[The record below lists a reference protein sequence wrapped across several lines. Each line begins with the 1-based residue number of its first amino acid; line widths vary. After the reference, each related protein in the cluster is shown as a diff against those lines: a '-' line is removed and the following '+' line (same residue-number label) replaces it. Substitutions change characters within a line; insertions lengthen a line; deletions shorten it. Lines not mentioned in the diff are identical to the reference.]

1 MEAKLVV
8 VSKRKA
14 GMEIPISASRF
25 LVGRGKG
32 CQFRVESEQ
41 VSRRHCMILADGP
54 KVAIE
59 DCGSVNGTFVNGEK
73 IQGQCALHDGDRIA
87 IGKLV
92 FAFQRE
98 DGAEGGIAPMRNART
113 FKGSMV
119 ARAALDDVAILHWL
133 EEDGD
138 EEEMRECWLRPEK
151 SAQVSSED
159 ENGTSDADEKEQGAG
174 VCPSGMELGI
184 GMATFGEE
192 PSWMRRIVLNTKK
205 SPRKAWLFLRAL
217 AIRVYRLPDSLYER
231 LWKMEPLDLVLLAAI
246 VSLLVVVMMILFP
259 VTLEWG
265 KAVINVRKWPFWV
278 WTILGC
284 VVLTILVRLRSRF
297 GG

>member
-1 MEAKLVV
+1 
-8 VSKRKA
+8 
-14 GMEIPISASRF
+14 
-25 LVGRGKG
+25 
-32 CQFRVESEQ
+32 VESEQ
-41 VSRRHCMILADGP
+41 VSRRHCVFSADGAS
-54 KVAIE
+54 VAIE

-73 IQGQCALHDGDRIA
+73 IQGKCSLHDGDRIA
-87 IGKLV
+87 IGTLV

-98 DGAEGGIAPMRNART
+98 DGAEGGKNPVNNARA

-119 ARAALDDVAILHWL
+119 ARASLDDVAILHWL

-151 SAQVSSED
+151 SVQESITD
-159 ENGTSDADEKEQGAG
+159 EAGTSDADEIERQAG

-192 PSWMRRIVLNTKK
+192 PSWMRRMVLNTKK

-217 AIRVYRLPDSLYER
+217 AIRVFRLPDSLYER
-231 LWKMEPLDLVLLAAI
+231 LRKMEPLDLVLLAAI
-246 VSLLVVVMMILFP
+246 VSLLVVVVMILFP

-265 KAVINVRKWPFWV
+265 KAIVDVRRWPFWV

-297 GG
+297 G